1 MEKKKGDYG
10 KVRSV
15 KRVHNLCALFYF
27 LFVLTY
33 NTCPSIRQPLHNHRG
48 RWQEIE

>member
-15 KRVHNLCALFYF
+15 KRVHH
-27 LFVLTY
+27 LFVCFILFPHCLQHTILVQVQD
-33 NTCPSIRQPLHNHRG
+33 NPFIIT
-48 RWQEIE
+48 E